1 MQNAECRRQNAEALF
16 CILPSAFCILKRAPN
31 FPRRGDNSPLNPR
44 KPTDFRRLCVVE
56 ERHTACPLPGM
67 DRRVVM
73 CAVDLGP
80 LTRRVLF
87 HAAGMAKAMDADLK
101 VVHVAADA
109 SASAHEQV
117 LTACLE
123 QAPYEVS
130 LEPDNIAIRT
140 GRVSEMIHREARH
153 EHAALLV
160 IGARGHG
167 GLARLLLGSTS
178 GAVLQ
183 NATTPVLLVPPNDL
197 DIVSIGDRT
206 TLRCGPILAAVDLET
221 KCDRQLR
228 MASEMAAL
236 ASQELLLLT
245 VAKSR
250 TTDHTAAQQ
259 LRERAHGLE
268 PVKPRAMIVR
278 RGDVAEEIV
287 RCAETEGAGL
297 VVMGLEAPP
306 RGRPGVI
313 ASAVLKSGRAFVLAV
328 PGC

>member
-1 MQNAECRRQNAEALF
+1 
-16 CILPSAFCILKRAPN
+16 
-31 FPRRGDNSPLNPR
+31 
-44 KPTDFRRLCVVE
+44 
-56 ERHTACPLPGM
+56 
-67 DRRVVM
+67 M

-87 HAAGMAKAMDADLK
+87 HAAGMAMAMDADLK

-109 SASAHEQV
+109 SPSAHERV
-117 LTACLE
+117 LAACLE

-130 LEPDNIAIRT
+130 LDPGNIAIRT

-178 GAVLQ
+178 SAVLQ
-183 NATTPVLLVPPNDL
+183 NATTPILLVPPTEV

-206 TLRCGPILAAVDLET
+206 TLTCGPILAAVDLAT
-221 KCDRQLR
+221 PSDRQLR
-228 MASEMAAL
+228 MASELAAL
-236 ASQELLLLT
+236 ATRELLLMT

-250 TTDHTAAQQ
+250 TTDHTAALQ
-259 LRERAHGLE
+259 LRERAHGLA

-287 RCAETEGAGL
+287 RCADAEGAGL
-297 VVMGLEAPP
+297 VVMGLDAPP

-313 ASAVLKSGRAFVLAV
+313 ASAVLKAGRAFVLAV